1 MLIVTS
7 LKGGSTQIWVT
18 PNDLITEKHWEKIM
32 PYVAPAASGN
42 QNKP

>member
-1 MLIVTS
+1 MLIVPS

-18 PNDLITEKHWEKIM
+18 PNDLITDKRWEKM
-32 PYVAPAASGN
+32 LPYVAPSAPGN